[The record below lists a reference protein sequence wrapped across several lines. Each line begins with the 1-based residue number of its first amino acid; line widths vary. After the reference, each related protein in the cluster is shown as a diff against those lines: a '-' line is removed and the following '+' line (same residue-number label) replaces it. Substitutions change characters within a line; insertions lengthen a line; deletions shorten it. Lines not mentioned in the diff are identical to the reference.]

1 MKVFLPATDSVLAE
15 YGVTQLVPFDPSFL
29 IPSNSKGRKPSTWI
43 TDDDYLSACERLRK
57 SQIIPA

>member
-15 YGVTQLVPFDPSFL
+15 YDVTQLVPFDPSFL
-29 IPSNSKGRKPSTWI
+29 IPIKTKGRKPSTWI
-43 TDDDYLSACERLRK
+43 IDDDYLSACERLRN